1 MIPAD
6 PIWLS
11 MQSVYLSAGKTQC
24 RFCGE
29 RVSTNQL
36 SIHIAKQHPPRQ
48 TDVAPTLVRRK
59 LAGASAQPAVPDSDV
74 E

>member
-1 MIPAD
+1 
-6 PIWLS
+6 
-11 MQSVYLSAGKTQC
+11 MQSVYLSAGKTLC

-36 SIHIAKQHPPRQ
+36 SIHIARQHPPRQ

-59 LAGASAQPAVPDSDV
+59 EAVPPSHPAVIDNDK
-74 E
+74 

>member
-1 MIPAD
+1 VILAD
-6 PIWLS
+6 PIWLF

-59 LAGASAQPAVPDSDV
+59 QSAGSDQPAAPDGDV

>member
-1 MIPAD
+1 
-6 PIWLS
+6 
-11 MQSVYLSAGKTQC
+11 MQSVYLSAGKTVC

-36 SIHIAKQHPPRQ
+36 SIHIARQHPPRQ

-59 LAGASAQPAVPDSDV
+59 QAAGPSRSAVLDSDK
-74 E
+74 